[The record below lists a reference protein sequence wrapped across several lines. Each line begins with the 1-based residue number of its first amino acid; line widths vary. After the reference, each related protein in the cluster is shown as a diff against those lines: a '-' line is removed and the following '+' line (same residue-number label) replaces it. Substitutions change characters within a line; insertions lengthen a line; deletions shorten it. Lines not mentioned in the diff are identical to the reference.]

1 MFINLTPHDVTIFV
15 GWNEERVFPASGYVA
30 RCSHTTETIDVVEG
44 IPVNRTTFGDVT
56 GLPDPVEGVNY
67 IVSNLVAQSVKG
79 RTDVFFPCGAV
90 RNEKGV
96 IVGCKALSRY

>member
-1 MFINLTPHDVTIFV
+1 MFINLCPHDVTIFMAS
-15 GWNEERVFPASGYVA
+15 GEERVFPASGYVA
-30 RCSHTTETIDVVEG
+30 RCSHTTMTVDTVEG
-44 IPVNRTTFGDVT
+44 IPVNVTTFGDVT

-90 RNEKGV
+90 RNIKGV